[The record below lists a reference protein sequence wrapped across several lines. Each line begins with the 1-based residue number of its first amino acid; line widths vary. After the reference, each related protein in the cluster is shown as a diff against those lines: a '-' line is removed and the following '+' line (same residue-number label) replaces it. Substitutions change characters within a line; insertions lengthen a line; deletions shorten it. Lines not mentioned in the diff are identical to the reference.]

1 MNVIVHLTQ
10 NMLGYSDYDQF
21 TCCVYS
27 SLSYNHVHMVCIFI
41 ALVAYDLSNKEQ
53 IAPNCSI
60 GFIHGMKLIL

>member
-27 SLSYNHVHMVCIFI
+27 SLSYNLVHMVCIFI

-60 GFIHGMKLIL
+60 GFNHGMKLIL